1 MLNSKKDWE
10 KIMAADQTAAHH
22 PGAKTVIRTTCPRD
36 CYDACGIAV
45 VKREDGLTRVLGDPD
60 HPVSRGALCGKC
72 SIAYNGAFVSP
83 EARILTPRRRVGPK
97 GDGRFVEISWD
108 EALSETAER
117 LKRIVAEAGPETI
130 LHAHYTGTCSLLA
143 GGFPQRFL
151 HRLGAGEID
160 PDSICNAA
168 GHLALQYLYGTS
180 SLGFDPRAAKDAAC
194 ILVWGANPSAAAPHM
209 HKYWLKETPAKVIVV
224 DPVRHDTA
232 AGADLHLQP
241 FPGSDAALAFAMMR
255 VMRDEGL
262 IDQAYLAT
270 HATGWEEVAPLL
282 EKVTLDWAEAAT
294 GIPAARIV
302 EAARLYGRGPSLL
315 WLGQGLQRQAQG
327 GNIFRAIGLL
337 PAVSGNIG
345 KPGTGFCY
353 LNGGGRKGLD
363 GDDLEGPHLR
373 RNERRVISHMDLVST
388 LRDPKQ
394 SRGLITWNINIAA
407 SNPQQRAL
415 HETLRRE
422 DLFHL
427 AIDPFPTDTVDF
439 ADIVLPA
446 ATFLEFDDIVSPY
459 FDLTLSAQAGALPPM
474 GQSLPNQEIF
484 RRLAKAMGYEEPEL
498 HEPDAP
504 ILERLCQQAGVTGG
518 YAELKAKATVTLY
531 PETVLQ
537 FPEGKFPTAS
547 GRIEIASA
555 AAEADGL
562 PRVPQPTIE
571 ARPPE
576 GWFRLLS
583 PASPWLMNSSYFQ
596 DRKIQAKAGPED
608 LVIHPND
615 ASRLGLTVGREV
627 KVENETD
634 SLTMRVVID
643 DRIPAG
649 IVLAHKSRWPKL
661 LPEHRNINALNPG
674 LRADMAQST
683 AVHSVLVQVKSL

>member
-1 MLNSKKDWE
+1 
-10 KIMAADQTAAHH
+10 MAAAIDRNT
-22 PGAKTVIRTTCPRD
+22 KTVIRTTCPRD

-45 VKREDGLTRVLGDPD
+45 VQRADGLARVLGDPD

-72 SIAYNGAFVSP
+72 AVAYNGAFVQP
-83 EARILTPRRRVGPK
+83 EARILSPRRRVGPK
-97 GDGRFVEISWD
+97 GEGRFVEISWD
-108 EALSETAER
+108 EALAETAAR
-117 LKRIVAEAGPETI
+117 LQEIVARFGAETI

-151 HRLGAGEID
+151 NRLGAAEID

-168 GHLALQYLYGTS
+168 GHAALNYLYGTS
-180 SLGFDPRAAKDAAC
+180 SLGFDPRTAKDAAC
-194 ILVWGANPSAAAPHM
+194 ILIWGANPSAAAPHM

-232 AGADLHLQP
+232 AGAHLHLQP
-241 FPGSDAALAFAMMR
+241 FPGSDAALAFAMLR
-255 VMRDEGL
+255 VMRDENL
-262 IDQAYLAT
+262 IDRAYLAT
-270 HATGWEEVAPLL
+270 HATGWQEVEPVLDRI
-282 EKVTLDWAEAAT
+282 TLDWAEAAT
-294 GIPAARIV
+294 GIPAAHIV
-302 EAARLYGRGPSLL
+302 EAARIYGRGPSLL

-337 PAVSGNIG
+337 PAASGNLG
-345 KPGTGFCY
+345 KPGAGFCY
-353 LNGGGRKGLD
+353 LNGSGRKGLD
-363 GDDLEGPHLR
+363 GDDVEGTALR
-373 RNERRVISHMDLVST
+373 RNAKRIISHMDLVDT
-388 LRDPKQ
+388 LSDPAEAH
-394 SRGLITWNINIAA
+394 GLITWNINIAA

-415 HETLRRE
+415 HQALRRD

-459 FDLTLSAQAGALPPM
+459 FDLTLSVQRAALPMM

-484 RRLAKAMGYEEPEL
+484 RRLAKAMGYAEPEL

-504 ILERLCQQAGVTGG
+504 ILDRLCRQAGLSGF
-518 YAELKAKATVTLY
+518 AELAGHATVTLF
-531 PETVLQ
+531 PETLVQFADGQ
-537 FPEGKFPTAS
+537 FPTPS

-562 PRVPQPTIE
+562 PRLPQPTIE
-571 ARPPE
+571 ARPPM

-596 DRKIQAKAGPED
+596 DEKIRAKAGPED
-608 LVIHPND
+608 LVIHPAD
-615 ASRLGLTVGREV
+615 ASTLGLTSGVEILV
-627 KVENETD
+627 KNDTD
-634 SLTMRVVID
+634 SLTMRAVVD

-674 LRADMAQST
+674 LRADMAEST
-683 AVHSVLVQVKSL
+683 AVHSVLVQVKPLS